1 MFAALGTS
9 APAVGQITSS
19 SLINFRVQR
28 MTEIMV
34 RTTKALGVL
43 SPGVAT
49 SARHPVTGTQL
60 EPLDS
65 IEPAQCPRGC

>member
-49 SARHPVTGTQL
+49 SARTPGDGNSVR
-60 EPLDS
+60 
-65 IEPAQCPRGC
+65 AARFY